1 MDADQLRRAFT
12 GYFVDREHTLVPS
25 ASLIPHHPSAPLLV
39 NAGMVQ
45 FVPIFLGE
53 EAAPWPRATSVQK
66 SFRTADVDIVGQT
79 TRHLT
84 FFEML
89 GNFSFGDY
97 FKERAIPFAWE
108 LVTETLGLDGE
119 RIWVSVYEQDDE
131 AEAIWRD
138 AVGVPAERIQRMGE
152 DNFWEMQKGAPGP
165 CGMSS
170 ELYYDKGPEHGAAGG
185 PLHGGEERYVEIW
198 NLVFMQLLR
207 QPDGSLIE
215 LPKKNIDT
223 GAGMERILP
232 LLEGKTSVFDTSLFL
247 PLLETAQ
254 SVTGATY
261 GQDERTDVALR
272 VMADHARA
280 MSFLV
285 SDGVLPSNE
294 GRGYVLRR
302 VIRGAVRRAYQLGA
316 DKPVTERLIGVVR
329 ELMSGAY
336 PELASSA
343 DLITEIVGRE
353 EEGFRHVLRF
363 GSARFEEALAG
374 GSGTISGEV
383 AFRLHDTHG
392 FPIEVTQEMAAE
404 RGVSVDMAGFEAE
417 MAAQRN
423 RARRAGKEG
432 IGAATADERYRQLL
446 DEHGTTVFLGYETV
460 EAAGRVLAVLDI
472 AGGPDGGTGTVEVFL
487 DRTPFYAEG
496 GGQVG
501 DAGRITTATGTIEV
515 VDTNYAL
522 PGLTRHVGRRVE
534 GEVSVG
540 QEAMAAVDGGRRD
553 AIRRNHTAT
562 HLLHWALRH
571 VLGDHVKQQGSL
583 VAPDRLR
590 FDFSHFAAPTQE
602 ELVRVQRMVN
612 EMIITD
618 SAVRTSEMPMA
629 EARKRGAIAFF
640 GDKYGETVRV
650 VEAGDASVELCGGT
664 HVGALGMIGPVRIVS
679 EGSIGASIRRI
690 EALTGTASLDRIDQE
705 EAVLG
710 RTATL
715 LKVRP
720 EELPDAV
727 SRLMERQRAS
737 EDALRQSQRRGLAD
751 QASELAGAATDGVVV
766 ARVDDLASDQ
776 LRSLAVSVR
785 QQPGVK
791 VVILGGSP
799 DGTSVA
805 LVAAVEKG
813 SDLVASDL
821 ISPAARLVGGGGG
834 KNAELATAG
843 GRDVSKLDEALAGV
857 RSQLGG

>member
-12 GYFVDREHTLVPS
+12 GYFVERYHTLVPS

-97 FKERAIPFAWE
+97 FKEKAIPFAWE
-108 LVTETLGLDGE
+108 LVTEALGLDGE
-119 RIWVSVYEQDDE
+119 RVWVSVYEQDDE

-138 AVGVPAERIQRMGE
+138 AIGVPPERVQRMGE

-170 ELYYDKGPEHGAAGG
+170 ELYFDKGPEHGAAGG

-207 QPDGSLIE
+207 QADGSLVD

-223 GAGMERILP
+223 GAGLERILP
-232 LLEGKTSVFDTSLFL
+232 LLEGKTSVFETSLFL

-261 GQDERTDVALR
+261 GQDERSDVALR

-285 SDGVLPSNE
+285 CDGVLPSNE

-316 DKPVTERLIGVVR
+316 DKPVTERLLAAVR
-329 ELMSGAY
+329 EVMVDAY
-336 PELASSA
+336 PELSTSA
-343 DLITEIVGRE
+343 ELISEIVVRE
-353 EEGFRHVLRF
+353 EEGFRRILRS
-363 GSARFEEALAG
+363 GSALFEEVVASGA
-374 GSGTISGEV
+374 GTISGEV

-392 FPIEVTQEMAAE
+392 FPIEVTQEMAGE
-404 RGVSVDMAGFEAE
+404 RGVAVDMAGFEAE
-417 MAAQRN
+417 MAAQRD

-446 DEHGTTVFLGYETV
+446 EEQGTTVFLGYETV
-460 EAAGRVLAVLDI
+460 EAPGRVLAVLD
-472 AGGPDGGTGTVEVFL
+472 AAADALSDTGADTGTIEIFL

-501 DAGRITTATGTIEV
+501 DTGRITTTTGTIEV
-515 VDTNYAL
+515 LDTNYAL
-522 PGLTRHVGRRVE
+522 PGLTRHLGRLVA
-534 GEVSVG
+534 GEVSAG
-540 QEAMAAVDGGRRD
+540 QEAMAAVDGERRD

-590 FDFSHFAAPTQE
+590 FDFSHFAAPSRE
-602 ELVRVQRMVN
+602 ELARVQRLVN
-612 EMIITD
+612 QTVITD
-618 SAVRTSEMPMA
+618 SAVRSTEMTMA
-629 EARKRGAIAFF
+629 EARERGAIAFF
-640 GDKYGETVRV
+640 GDKYG
-650 VEAGDASVELCGGT
+650 D
-664 HVGALGMIGPVRIVS
+664 
-679 EGSIGASIRRI
+679 
-690 EALTGTASLDRIDQE
+690 
-705 EAVLG
+705 
-710 RTATL
+710 
-715 LKVRP
+715 
-720 EELPDAV
+720 
-727 SRLMERQRAS
+727 
-737 EDALRQSQRRGLAD
+737 
-751 QASELAGAATDGVVV
+751 
-766 ARVDDLASDQ
+766 
-776 LRSLAVSVR
+776 
-785 QQPGVK
+785 
-791 VVILGGSP
+791 
-799 DGTSVA
+799 
-805 LVAAVEKG
+805 
-813 SDLVASDL
+813 
-821 ISPAARLVGGGGG
+821 
-834 KNAELATAG
+834 
-843 GRDVSKLDEALAGV
+843 
-857 RSQLGG
+857 

>member
-53 EAAPWPRATSVQK
+53 ETAPWPRATSVQK
-66 SFRTADVDIVGQT
+66 SFRTADVDIVGHT

-97 FKERAIPFAWE
+97 FKERAVPFAWE
-108 LVTETLGLDGE
+108 LMTETLGLDGD

-138 AVGVPAERIQRMGE
+138 AVGVPAERVQRMGE

-170 ELYYDKGPEHGAAGG
+170 ELYFDKGPEHGEAGG

-207 QPDGSLIE
+207 QPDGSLVE

-247 PLLETAQ
+247 PVLETAQ
-254 SVTGATY
+254 SVTGVTY
-261 GQDERTDVALR
+261 GQDETADVALR

-316 DKPVTERLIGVVR
+316 DKPVTERLIGAVR
-329 ELMSGAY
+329 EVMSDAY
-336 PELASSA
+336 PELATSA
-343 DLITEIVGRE
+343 ELITEIVGRE
-353 EEGFRHVLRF
+353 EEGFRHILRS
-363 GSARFEEALAG
+363 GSALLEEEMAG

-392 FPIEVTQEMAAE
+392 FPIEITREMAAE
-404 RGVSVDMAGFEAE
+404 RGVTVDMAGFEAE
-417 MAAQRN
+417 MAAQRD

-446 DEHGTTVFLGYETV
+446 DEFGTTAFLGYETV
-460 EAAGRVLAVLDI
+460 EAPGRVLAVLET
-472 AGGPDGGTGTVEVFL
+472 AFGAEGGTDALEVFL

-501 DAGRITTATGTIEV
+501 DTGRITTGTGTIEV
-515 VDTNYAL
+515 LDTNYAL
-522 PGLTRHVGRRVE
+522 PGLIRHVGRRVE
-534 GEVSVG
+534 GELSAG
-540 QEAMAAVDGGRRD
+540 QEARAAVDGQRRD

-583 VAPDRLR
+583 VAADRLR
-590 FDFSHFAAPTQE
+590 FDFSHFAAPTPD
-602 ELVRVQRMVN
+602 ELARVQRMVN
-612 EMIITD
+612 ETVITD
-618 SAVRTSEMPMA
+618 SAVRTTEMPMA
-629 EARKRGAIAFF
+629 EARERGAIAFF

-650 VEAGDASVELCGGT
+650 VEAGEASVELCGGT

-679 EGSIGASIRRI
+679 EGSIGASVRRI
-690 EALTGTASLDRIDQE
+690 EALTGTASLDRIDQD

-715 LKVRP
+715 LKSRP

-727 SRLMERQRAS
+727 SRLIERQKAS

-751 QASELAGAATDGVVV
+751 QAADLAGSATDGMVV
-766 ARVDDLASDQ
+766 ARVDDLPPDQ

-785 QQPGVK
+785 QQPGIK
-791 VVILGGSP
+791 VVVLGGSP
-799 DGTSVA
+799 DGASVA

-843 GRDVSKLDEALAGV
+843 GRDVSKLDEALTGV

>member
-12 GYFVDREHTLVPS
+12 GYFVEREHALVPS

-45 FVPIFLGE
+45 FVPVFLGE

-119 RIWVSVYEQDDE
+119 RVWVSVYEQDDE

-138 AVGVPAERIQRMGE
+138 AIGVPGERVQRMGE

-170 ELYYDKGPEHGAAGG
+170 ELYFDKGPEHGAAGG

-207 QPDGSLIE
+207 QPDGSLVD

-232 LLEGKTSVFDTSLFL
+232 LLEGKTSVFETSLFL

-261 GQDERTDVALR
+261 GQDEPTDVALR

-316 DKPVTERLIGVVR
+316 DKPVTERLIGAVR
-329 ELMSGAY
+329 EVMSGAY
-336 PELASSA
+336 PELATSA
-343 DLITEIVGRE
+343 EVITEIVVRE
-353 EEGFRHVLRF
+353 EEGFRHILRS
-363 GSARFEEALAG
+363 GSALLEEELAS
-374 GSGTISGEV
+374 GSGTISGEI

-392 FPIEVTQEMAAE
+392 FPIEVTQEVAAE
-404 RGVSVDMAGFEAE
+404 RGITVDMAGFQAE
-417 MAAQRN
+417 MAAQRD
-423 RARRAGKEG
+423 RARRAGKDG
-432 IGAATADERYRQLL
+432 IGAATADKRYRQLL
-446 DEHGTTVFLGYETV
+446 EENGTTAFLGYDGVQAT
-460 EAAGRVLAVLDI
+460 GRVLAVLDTA
-472 AGGPDGGTGTVEVFL
+472 AGTDAGSGTVEVFL

-501 DAGRITTATGTIEV
+501 DTGRITTSTGIIEV
-515 VDTNYAL
+515 LDTNYAL
-522 PGLTRHVGRRVE
+522 PGLTRHLGRPVE
-534 GEVSVG
+534 GEVSTG
-540 QEAMAAVDGGRRD
+540 QEAEAVVDGERRD

-590 FDFSHFAAPTQE
+590 FDFSHFAAPSQE
-602 ELVRVQRMVN
+602 ELARVQRLVN
-612 EMIITD
+612 QTVITD
-618 SAVRTSEMPMA
+618 SAVRTTEMPMA
-629 EARKRGAIAFF
+629 EARERGAIAFF

-664 HVGALGMIGPVRIVS
+664 HVGALGMIGPVRILS
-679 EGSIGASIRRI
+679 EGSIGASVRRI
-690 EALTGTASLDRIDQE
+690 EALTGTASLERIDQD

-710 RTATL
+710 RAATL
-715 LKVRP
+715 LKARP

-737 EDALRQSQRRGLAD
+737 EDALRQAQRRGLAD
-751 QASELAGAATDGVVV
+751 QASELAGAAVDGSVV
-766 ARVDDLASDQ
+766 ARVDDLAPDQ

-785 QQPGVK
+785 QQAGVR
-791 VVILGGSP
+791 VVVLGGSP
-799 DGTSVA
+799 DGASVA

-813 SDLVASDL
+813 SELVASDL

-857 RSQLGG
+857 RSQLGR